1 MNSRSKSTIGKHS
14 RNKGKVGE
22 REWAEWLRKHGLDAR
37 RGQQFAGGPDSPDV
51 VGGFVGTHC
60 EVKRREALNIH
71 DAIDQAKTEAPEGS
85 VPYVAHRR
93 NGKRWLITIDA
104 DHVFTFARSV
114 VETERKNRG
123 AP

>member
-1 MNSRSKSTIGKHS
+1 MNS

-22 REWAEWLRKHGLDAR
+22 REWAEWLRKHGLEAR
-37 RGQQFAGGPDSPDV
+37 RGQQHAGGPDSPDV

-71 DAIDQAKTEAPEGS
+71 AAIDQAKTEAPEGS

-114 VETERKNRG
+114 VETERKNGG